1 MTKFLPWHSN
11 KAILEDVETHLTT
24 KKLGG
29 TFFCKETPALLKT
42 GLLFSWMHLWGKD
55 DSLHF
60 DFSAPVLHLSL
71 KALHVTQLCVDGCLT
86 TGFLGKNGEGE
97 RKPRYVA
104 FANFPGFPPQ
114 LISSY
119 QHHIAERRVGK
130 RCSQAIPETPAH
142 T

>member
-1 MTKFLPWHSN
+1 MYMTKFLPWHSN
-11 KAILEDVETHLTT
+11 KAILEDVETHSTT

-71 KALHVTQLCVDGCLT
+71 KALHITQLCVDGCLT
-86 TGFLGKNGEGE
+86 TGFLGKNGGRREE
-97 RKPRYVA
+97 ASICSICQFPW
-104 FANFPGFPPQ
+104 FPTTANFK
-114 LISSY
+114 LSTS
-119 QHHIAERRVGK
+119 H
-130 RCSQAIPETPAH
+130 C
-142 T
+142 